1 MDWLKTLLK
10 ELGLKDD
17 AIEKV
22 VSKAEEEQA
31 AAIENEVKGLKT
43 KNADLIAKNKKVAEG
58 EGSKVAELEA
68 KLEELTETLGKERK
82 ANEIAIK
89 KLAGERDT
97 LTKSLSETSSKA
109 REYQTGV
116 VLREALGKLGI
127 GKRNS
132 LDLEDAINHIK
143 GKLAYETVDGQE
155 QAFISYDEVAKGA
168 DGKETR
174 TAVKK
179 GLGEYLEKVYPTTD
193 HAKRFIP
200 ADGNRGAGVVKIAG
214 AGHVEGDKPTVK
226 GALADALA

>member
-1 MDWLKTLLK
+1 MEWLRTLLK
-10 ELGLKDD
+10 ELGMKDD

-31 AAIENEVKGLKT
+31 SAVENEVKGLKT
-43 KNADLIAKNKKVAEG
+43 KNAELIAKNKKAAEG
-58 EGSKVAELEA
+58 EGSKAAELEA
-68 KLEELTETLGKERK
+68 KLEELTEAIAKERK
-82 ANEIAIK
+82 ANELAMK
-89 KLAGERDT
+89 KLIGERDT
-97 LTKSLSETSSKA
+97 LQKSLSETSSKA

-155 QAFISYDEVAKGA
+155 QAFISYEEVAKVA

-174 TAVKK
+174 SAVKK
-179 GLGEYLEKVYPTTD
+179 ELGEYLEKVYPTTD

-200 ADGNRGAGVVKIAG
+200 ADGNRGAGVVRIPSASQS
-214 AGHVEGDKPTVK
+214 EGDKPTVK
-226 GALADALA
+226 GTLAAALA